1 MPKTLLT
8 SRQIQLLKTNNW
20 NDFLVVF
27 NEVHNSTLTTAI
39 GSVSIK
45 TNGKKKNKYKQKS

>member
-27 NEVHNSTLTTAI
+27 NEVHNSTLTTAV